1 MPLERESVKNMRRRK
16 SVNRR
21 VRDGVKTL
29 NSIVKDSELVV
40 LPTGTMQSIEWF
52 KILAI
57 SGKPASKRSKSHGYK
72 IEEISYLVYEA
83 LEELLAEHFKGNE
96 GEFIGMEW
104 FEPAQAIGLPLNFD
118 WNDYKGL
125 KSQATKPDSIIKS
138 LIKRASGAK
147 AKLRPIEQVT
157 TYEKTTKKFERATEE
172 LQRPRQTRLE
182 IQSQRRP
189 GEFIEPEVEQSMRFV
204 GPDIEEEY
212 EATESFYQPEG
223 MAELLDVEPEELDEQ
238 AMRQYRRQKLR
249 KEREAQQRLR
259 ALQEG
264 EVLEDELDEDL
275 EPSEEQ
281 LMRMEEE
288 NDFYDDGGFVDEEDE
303 YLDEVAGR
311 GWVGAT
317 QRKRYQHPRLEGT
330 HRADWPGPP
339 CSIDIRPNTWV
350 RFQDEEGF
358 WVTKRTVSAPY
369 QENGEWLIDVRYG
382 YGDIE
387 TYPLAACRSAD
398 PWM

>member
-1 MPLERESVKNMRRRK
+1 MRRRK

-72 IEEISYLVYEA
+72 VEEISYLVYEA

-96 GEFIGMEW
+96 GEFVGMEW
-104 FEPAQAIGLPLNFD
+104 FEPAQAIGLPMNFA

-125 KSQATKPDSIIKS
+125 KSQATKPESIIKS
-138 LIKRASGAK
+138 LIKKASGAK
-147 AKLRPIEQVT
+147 AKLRPVEMVT
-157 TYEKTTKKFERATEE
+157 TYEKTTKSFERATETLE
-172 LQRPRQTRLE
+172 RQPRRQERLE

-189 GEFIEPEVEQSMRFV
+189 EEFIEPEVEQSMRFV
-204 GPDIEEEY
+204 GPDIEDMDQYRAGLPTETYY
-212 EATESFYQPEG
+212 EPEAG
-223 MAELLDVEPEELDEQ
+223 LAEILEVEPEELDEQ
-238 AMRQYRRQKLR
+238 GMRQFRRQKLR

-259 ALQEG
+259 ALQAG
-264 EVLEDELDEDL
+264 EVVEDELDEDL

-281 LMRMEEE
+281 LMRLEEE
-288 NDFYDDGGFVDEEDE
+288 EDFYDDGGFVDEDE
-303 YLDEVAGR
+303 YLEEVAGRR

-317 QRKRYQHPRLEGT
+317 QRRKRYQHPRLEGT

-339 CSIDIRPNTWV
+339 CDVDMRVGTWV
-350 RFQDEEGF
+350 RVPDEEGF
-358 WVTKRTVSAPY
+358 WVHKRTIRKPY
-369 QENGEWLIDVRYG
+369 QYNGEWVVDVRYG
-382 YGDIE
+382 YGDLE
-387 TYPLAACRSAD
+387 TYPLADCRSAD